1 MFGTIR
7 KHQQWLWVIIIA
19 AMSVSLVVFFTNSPD
34 PRYNPK
40 LTGEFGSI
48 KGKPVTREQFLDA
61 RQEVLLFYYLNNR
74 RWPGNEEGMDKT
86 LQRETL
92 FRLFMTQKLADLDVH
107 VSEKAVGL
115 YMTQLIGDTSR
126 TQFESEVLAQANL
139 RWDDFDRF
147 CRHQVAIQ
155 QLLAVA
161 GLTGKF
167 VNPKE
172 AEAALRKE
180 SEEFNVQLAVFWAS
194 NYLNKVQAAPDEVA
208 KFFTNRMPFYRVPER
223 VQVSYVAFPATN
235 YFPDADV
242 ELGKITNL
250 SARLD
255 EAYIRLGGTNYFKHP
270 DGKPL
275 PEAEAKQKM
284 KEDERHRL
292 ALISARRAANDFGN
306 LLAGQPEP
314 NALTNF
320 AKLAQEKK
328 LAVQVTLPF
337 DRMTGLEDTNFPPAL
352 EEAAFKLTTNEP
364 IQFRPIVGDNAVYLI
379 AHHKTLPSEPPVL
392 TNVLAKVT
400 ADYKLDRAADMARK
414 DGTNFSNG
422 VLLGL
427 AQGKAFAELCTQS
440 NVTLVTLPP
449 FTESTQALTN
459 VDERVR
465 MQDLQRG
472 MVLALD
478 PGKASR
484 FVWTRDGGWVGCL
497 KSRTPVSE
505 AKLKEELPKFLASMR
520 YYRYV
525 EAFNKW
531 LGKQA
536 ESQLVMPREATNAP
550 ASRAPAP
557 AARPVSTPPAA
568 APKAAKTPA
577 SAPKLVTTPAP
588 APKAAPAPAAAPQ
601 APAPSPTPA
610 PAVPPPA
617 TK

>member
-1 MFGTIR
+1 
-7 KHQQWLWVIIIA
+7 
-19 AMSVSLVVFFTNSPD
+19 
-34 PRYNPK
+34 
-40 LTGEFGSI
+40 
-48 KGKPVTREQFLDA
+48 
-61 RQEVLLFYYLNNR
+61 
-74 RWPGNEEGMDKT
+74 
-86 LQRETL
+86 
-92 FRLFMTQKLADLDVH
+92 
-107 VSEKAVGL
+107 
-115 YMTQLIGDTSR
+115 
-126 TQFESEVLAQANL
+126 
-139 RWDDFDRF
+139 
-147 CRHQVAIQ
+147 
-155 QLLAVA
+155 
-161 GLTGKF
+161 
-167 VNPKE
+167 
-172 AEAALRKE
+172 
-180 SEEFNVQLAVFWAS
+180 
-194 NYLNKVQAAPDEVA
+194 
-208 KFFTNRMPFYRVPER
+208 MP
-223 VQVSYVAFPATN
+223 
-235 YFPDADV
+235 
-242 ELGKITNL
+242 
-250 SARLD
+250 
-255 EAYIRLGGTNYFKHP
+255 
-270 DGKPL
+270 
-275 PEAEAKQKM
+275 
-284 KEDERHRL
+284 
-292 ALISARRAANDFGN
+292 
-306 LLAGQPEP
+306 
-314 NALTNF
+314 
-320 AKLAQEKK
+320 
-328 LAVQVTLPF
+328 VQVTLPF
-337 DRMTGLEDTNFPPAL
+337 DRMTGLEDTNFPPTL

-379 AHHKTLPSEPPVL
+379 AHDKTLPSEPPVL

-414 DGTNFSNG
+414 DGTNFSNA

-449 FTESTQALTN
+449 LTESTQALTN

-478 PGKASR
+478 PGKATR
-484 FVWTRDGGWVGCL
+484 FVLTRDGGWVGCL

-536 ESQLVMPREATNAP
+536 ESQLVMPREPTNAP
-550 ASRAPAP
+550 PPRALPPRALPP

-568 APKAAKTPA
+568 APKAARTPLD
-577 SAPKLVTTPAP
+577 APKAVTVPAA